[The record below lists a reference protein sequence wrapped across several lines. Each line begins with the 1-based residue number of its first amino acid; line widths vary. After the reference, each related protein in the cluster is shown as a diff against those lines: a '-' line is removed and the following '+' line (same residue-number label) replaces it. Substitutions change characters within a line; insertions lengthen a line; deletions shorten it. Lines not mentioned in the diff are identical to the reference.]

1 MTNDPIQTAILKQLY
16 AIAPDIDINDINPS
30 ADLRDEFDINS
41 MDFLNLITALGKR
54 YDLQMPEAD
63 YEQMRSLTDLVKYL
77 QEKVAEAS

>member
-1 MTNDPIQTAILKQLY
+1 MTNDPIQTAILMQLY
-16 AIAPDIDINDINPS
+16 ANAPDIDINDINPS
-30 ADLRDEFDINS
+30 ADLRDEFDIDS

>member
-1 MTNDPIQTAILKQLY
+1 MTNDPIQTVILKQLY

-30 ADLRDEFDINS
+30 ADLRDEFDIDS

-77 QEKVAEAS
+77 QEKVAEAP

>member
-1 MTNDPIQTAILKQLY
+1 MTNDPIQTVILKQLY

-30 ADLRDEFDINS
+30 ADLRDEFDIDS